1 MQRFFAP
8 GRTELAGN
16 HTDHQLGRV
25 LAASVDVGIRARAA
39 RRAGGRT
46 APFPAGVYRFRRVV
60 VAGAAPTGAG
70 VTATPLTEPFPVSA
84 KNHLKPD
91 FPNAIEARF
100 WDCALE
106 IPMKDGSARAFA
118 EAEQVARD
126 RTFVPTQVD
135 AANTLTLLAPDHF
148 LCRAS
153 GGAWAGAAAGRTA
166 SRETVWWTQRAF
178 PANPSKSWT
187 KSPSSPPSMTVAAAT
202 SST

>member
-1 MQRFFAP
+1 MKDADGRFAGVVMANRS
-8 GRTELAGN
+8 GRQVVRAK
-16 HTDHQLGRV
+16 V
-25 LAASVDVGIRARAA
+25 LVDATPRARAA

-153 GGAWAGAAAGRTA
+153 GGAWAGAGALDLACLRPKDAAG
-166 SRETVWWTQRAF
+166 VWVLGPLADL
-178 PANPSKSWT
+178 PATRRRRW
-187 KSPSSPPSMTVAAAT
+187 
-202 SST
+202 